1 MSKPKINKRKMKE
14 VEEETVDNKRQWNPN
29 FLKYT
34 EFIVAHPNYKGLFY
48 ERGEDGKIKWV
59 ITGKSEKGQERR
71 KWWDK

>member
-14 VEEETVDNKRQWNPN
+14 LKETADNKRQWNAN

-48 ERGEDGKIKWV
+48 ERGSK
-59 ITGKSEKGQERR
+59 TEK
-71 KWWDK
+71 